1 MFTPPLTPST
11 LTVPQSIISTMD
23 GWVRSMSFG
32 CSDSPGDP
40 GVFYA
45 VKRLWEEEEGVEG
58 AGVTPHQTVLWC
70 CLCSKIMGTEA
81 LSALSEQVERQAP
94 PIPSS
99 ARMSEQ

>member
-45 VKRLWEEEEGVEG
+45 VKRLWEEEDGGEGRELHPTKWCS
-58 AGVTPHQTVLWC
+58 GVVY
-70 CLCSKIMGTEA
+70 A
-81 LSALSEQVERQAP
+81 VR
-94 PIPSS
+94 
-99 ARMSEQ
+99 